1 MLYKNCFCL
10 FAFCFCVVATIFAQ
24 IVLPTPQKIEKTE
37 GYLLFDEANV
47 SICTFDTTS
56 FYLRFFQQQ
65 VLGEKRIIWE
75 ENHEI
80 ADIYLLLDSTLSQDG
95 YILDITKKQIRIAAA
110 NYGGFLYAI
119 QTLRQWVIEEADN
132 LYFKCGKIVDNPRV
146 NWRCFMLDSG
156 RQYQQV
162 ATLKKY
168 IDMASI
174 LKMNYFHW
182 HLTEGLG
189 WRIDIKRYPRLSQI
203 GSNVADGV
211 EQQGYY
217 THEDIKEIVSYAAD
231 RNITI
236 VPEIDMP
243 GHAEAALFAYPQL
256 GCFKDSV
263 EIPKTG
269 FTQNIFCAG
278 KDSTILFLKN
288 VLDEVCDLFPS
299 SYIHLGGDEAPKG
312 NWERCSDCQRR
323 IKSLGL
329 HDEHDLQLW
338 FSAEMA
344 TYLKTKGKKA
354 IFWGDVVYQDGYLL
368 PDNVII
374 QWWNYRGHKDLA
386 LRNALKHGYPVICST
401 NTFCYLNFPIIPWR
415 GYGVE
420 RTFDFKDVYL
430 HNPSD
435 VALSKGGSLIL
446 GMTTA
451 LWTDDGV
458 TESLIDYR
466 LFPRIFVLAEQMWY
480 RGNRINVDDFYYRV
494 LEKRQWFESLGYRF
508 GPAIKES
515 DLSQTM

>member
-10 FAFCFCVVATIFAQ
+10 FVFCFCVVATIFAQ

-65 VLGEKRIIWE
+65 VLGEKKIIWE

-217 THEDIKEIVSYAAD
+217 THEDIK
-231 RNITI
+231 
-236 VPEIDMP
+236 
-243 GHAEAALFAYPQL
+243 
-256 GCFKDSV
+256 
-263 EIPKTG
+263 
-269 FTQNIFCAG
+269 
-278 KDSTILFLKN
+278 
-288 VLDEVCDLFPS
+288 
-299 SYIHLGGDEAPKG
+299 
-312 NWERCSDCQRR
+312 
-323 IKSLGL
+323 
-329 HDEHDLQLW
+329 
-338 FSAEMA
+338 
-344 TYLKTKGKKA
+344 
-354 IFWGDVVYQDGYLL
+354 
-368 PDNVII
+368 
-374 QWWNYRGHKDLA
+374 
-386 LRNALKHGYPVICST
+386 
-401 NTFCYLNFPIIPWR
+401 
-415 GYGVE
+415 
-420 RTFDFKDVYL
+420 
-430 HNPSD
+430 
-435 VALSKGGSLIL
+435 
-446 GMTTA
+446 
-451 LWTDDGV
+451 
-458 TESLIDYR
+458 
-466 LFPRIFVLAEQMWY
+466 
-480 RGNRINVDDFYYRV
+480 
-494 LEKRQWFESLGYRF
+494 
-508 GPAIKES
+508 
-515 DLSQTM
+515 